1 VSSTWEEDFKGLR
14 NATLISADLGRSIAH
29 LLAERYRQKRIY
41 EQDETTSDPDSK
53 QLSKIAVYMADMPP
67 EVAEAF
73 TIELI
78 LFLDSLINSI
88 GFVMAE
94 QNRQIL
100 RVVRDLPPEQG

>member
-1 VSSTWEEDFKGLR
+1 MSSTWEEDFKGLR

-73 TIELI
+73 TIDEL
-78 LFLDSLINSI
+78 
-88 GFVMAE
+88 
-94 QNRQIL
+94 
-100 RVVRDLPPEQG
+100 PYQGHEKHSQFFPCK